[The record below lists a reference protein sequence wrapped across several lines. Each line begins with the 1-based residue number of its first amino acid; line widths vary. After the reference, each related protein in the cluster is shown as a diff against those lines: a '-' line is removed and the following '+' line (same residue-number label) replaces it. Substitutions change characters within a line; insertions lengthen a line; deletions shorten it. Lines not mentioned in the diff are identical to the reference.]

1 VIDTELVPCP
11 DPGDQGACPIRTGDI
26 LFDVAV
32 NRDNGN
38 LYAVWQDA
46 RFSGFRYDTIA
57 FSQSTNGGRSWSAP
71 VRINA
76 GSDAGARLDDRQAF
90 TPAVHVADDG
100 TVGVTFYDFRN
111 NTAADGI
118 LATDQ
123 FAVHCHADCTQT
135 ASWAET
141 QVTPTSFDMRR
152 APFARGYFVGDYE
165 GLGFIADD
173 GDATAPGRR
182 LRVVLLAVPR
192 GRPGERV
199 PQLAGTVAE
208 TARLPDAPG
217 VPEPRQP
224 GRACP
229 HWPCP
234 LDVLHRRAV
243 SHVTQTKSSASVE
256 WPALLHSNVPV
267 GGPGCCLGGPPRRRA
282 YR

>member
-1 VIDTELVPCP
+1 MIDTELVPCP

-71 VRINA
+71 VRMNA

-165 GLGFIADD
+165 GLTTVGRTFVSFFVQTNCTT
-173 GDATAPGRR
+173 DACATNRTDVFA
-182 LRVVLLAVPR
+182 
-192 GRPGERV
+192 
-199 PQLAGTVAE
+199 
-208 TARLPDAPG
+208 ARL
-217 VPEPRQP
+217 VPLPAATS
-224 GRACP
+224 RA
-229 HWPCP
+229 
-234 LDVLHRRAV
+234 A
-243 SHVTQTKSSASVE
+243 
-256 WPALLHSNVPV
+256 
-267 GGPGCCLGGPPRRRA
+267 
-282 YR
+282 